1 MQYRKKFDLIWG
13 RSSFFPALPFE
24 NCDLTPLHGER
35 DDDEDGGA
43 VGEVAATLEDGKEN
57 VDIKAVSGEVQV
69 VGQDLGRRYW
79 DVWETTGLELEYQ

>member
-1 MQYRKKFDLIWG
+1 M
-13 RSSFFPALPFE
+13 PFE

-57 VDIKAVSGEVQV
+57 VDIKTVSGEVELV
-69 VGQDLGRRYW
+69 WQDLER
-79 DVWETTGLELEYQ
+79 DK